1 MQIFES
7 LSFDSHEQV
16 VFVSDPRS
24 RLHAIIAI
32 HSTSCGPSVG
42 GCRMLPYRSERDAID
57 DALRLSR
64 GMTYKAAIS
73 GLPVGGGKA
82 VVFGDARTQ
91 KTPALLASLG
101 RAIENLGGKYFTAED
116 VGMSPADMAEIHR
129 TTSRVLGLPAEMGG
143 SGDPSP
149 TTARGCF
156 FGIRAAVS
164 HLWGGRSLAGIRV
177 AVQGVGR
184 VGASL
189 CEHLH
194 AAGATLTV
202 CDVDAQAA
210 SHVASKFSAAL
221 VDPHD
226 IYDADVDVFAPCALG
241 AVLDDHT
248 IGRLKARIVAGGANN
263 QLATTRH
270 GEALRAAGV
279 LYAPDYAINAGGMI
293 RVTGEMLGWTSDEV
307 EKRVTGIESTLHRIF
322 GEARNLGVPTNEVAD
337 RIARERFEPPELRHD
352 QAKAQGF

>member
-1 MQIFES
+1 VQIFES

-116 VGMSPADMAEIHR
+116 VGMGPADMAEIHR
-129 TTSRVLGLPAEMGG
+129 TTSHVLGLPAEMGG
-143 SGDPSP
+143 SGD
-149 TTARGCF
+149 
-156 FGIRAAVS
+156 
-164 HLWGGRSLAGIRV
+164 
-177 AVQGVGR
+177 
-184 VGASL
+184 
-189 CEHLH
+189 
-194 AAGATLTV
+194 
-202 CDVDAQAA
+202 
-210 SHVASKFSAAL
+210 
-221 VDPHD
+221 
-226 IYDADVDVFAPCALG
+226 DADVDVFAPSALG